1 MASDHSTGNPRPV
14 KIPAEKWLTIGKL
27 YYYYTPTQDAP
38 PGTSN
43 RSVTVPWIQ
52 MKGRW
57 LNAAGF
63 VIGAK
68 IKVRASPGRLVLT
81 LLQEE

>member
-1 MASDHSTGNPRPV
+1 MASDDCTGNSRPG
-14 KIPAEKWLTIGKL
+14 KIPTEKWLTVGEL

-38 PGTSN
+38 PDSSN
-43 RSVTVPWIQ
+43 VAVTVPWIE

-57 LNAAGF
+57 LDAAGF

-68 IKVRASPGRLVLT
+68 VRVRVKSGMLVLT
-81 LLQEE
+81 VVEE